1 MRDDILD
8 SAFSVSEDPKITRDA
23 ATVDQAEPPDTAS
36 IDADS
41 QAADQESNALK
52 TVNPIQLHELDSD
65 NAAEPDKTATLAIP
79 PAILNGIAVAL
90 SVKLGSVSMNLN
102 ALYKLRAGQIITLD
116 REVGDAL
123 EVIVNDQVIAKC
135 EIVVVDYNYAIRITE
150 LVSPVS

>member
-1 MRDDILD
+1 MINNDLK
-8 SAFSVSEDPKITRDA
+8 SK
-23 ATVDQAEPPDTAS
+23 TVD
-36 IDADS
+36 
-41 QAADQESNALK
+41 
-52 TVNPIQLHELDSD
+52 
-65 NAAEPDKTATLAIP
+65 
-79 PAILNGIAVAL
+79 
-90 SVKLGSVSMNLN
+90 SVSMNLN